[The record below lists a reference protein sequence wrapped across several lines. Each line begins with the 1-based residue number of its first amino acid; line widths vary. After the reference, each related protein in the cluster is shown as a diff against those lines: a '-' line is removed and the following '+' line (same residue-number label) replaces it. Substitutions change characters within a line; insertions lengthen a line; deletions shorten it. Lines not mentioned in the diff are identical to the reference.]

1 MVFFDTSVLV
11 TALVTELPNH
21 ERALDCLV
29 KYSRKKGDAC
39 TTTHVLAETYAC
51 LTSLPVK
58 KRISPMDAK
67 SLIEES
73 LVKNLE
79 ILPIVTQT
87 YLSSIRRV
95 SNMGMTSGIIYDAL
109 HLEMAESSGCTELL
123 TYNLRDF
130 RRLDPQNI
138 RIISP

>member
-123 TYNLRDF
+123 TYNLKDF

-138 RIISP
+138 RIVSP

>member
-29 KYSRKKGDAC
+29 KYSQKNGDAC

-123 TYNLRDF
+123 TYNLKDF

-138 RIISP
+138 RIVSP

>member
-29 KYSRKKGDAC
+29 KYSRKKGGAC

-109 HLEMAESSGCTELL
+109 HIEMAESSGCTELL
-123 TYNLRDF
+123 TYNLKDF

>member
-1 MVFFDTSVLV
+1 MIFFDTSVLV

-79 ILPIVTQT
+79 ILPIDTQT

-95 SNMGMTSGIIYDAL
+95 SNLGMTSGIIYDAL

-123 TYNLRDF
+123 TYNLKDF

>member
-1 MVFFDTSVLV
+1 MVFFDTSALV

-123 TYNLRDF
+123 TYNLKDF

-138 RIISP
+138 RIVSP

>member
-29 KYSRKKGDAC
+29 NHSRKKGDAC

-123 TYNLRDF
+123 TYNLKDF

>member
-1 MVFFDTSVLV
+1 
-11 TALVTELPNH
+11 
-21 ERALDCLV
+21 
-29 KYSRKKGDAC
+29 
-39 TTTHVLAETYAC
+39 
-51 LTSLPVK
+51 
-58 KRISPMDAK
+58 MDAK

-79 ILPIVTQT
+79 ILPIATQT

-123 TYNLRDF
+123 TYNLKDF
-130 RRLDPQNI
+130 RRLDPQKI
-138 RIISP
+138 RIVSP

>member
-79 ILPIVTQT
+79 ILPIASQT

-109 HLEMAESSGCTELL
+109 HLEMAESYGCTELL
-123 TYNLRDF
+123 TYNLKDF

-138 RIISP
+138 RIVSP

>member
-29 KYSRKKGDAC
+29 NYSRKKGNVC

-79 ILPIVTQT
+79 IHPIVTQT

-123 TYNLRDF
+123 TYNLKDF

-138 RIISP
+138 RIVSP

>member
-29 KYSRKKGDAC
+29 NYSRKKGNAC

-51 LTSLPVK
+51 LTSLPVR

-95 SNMGMTSGIIYDAL
+95 SNKGMTSGIIYDAL

-123 TYNLRDF
+123 TYNLKDF

>member
-123 TYNLRDF
+123 TYNLKDF

-138 RIISP
+138 CIVSP

>member
-29 KYSRKKGDAC
+29 NYSRKKWDAC

-95 SNMGMTSGIIYDAL
+95 SNKGMTSGIIYDAL

-123 TYNLRDF
+123 TYNLKDF
-130 RRLDPQNI
+130 RRLDPQKI
-138 RIISP
+138 RIVSP

>member
-29 KYSRKKGDAC
+29 NYSRKKGDAC

-123 TYNLRDF
+123 TYNLKDF
-130 RRLDPQNI
+130 RRLVPQKI
-138 RIISP
+138 RIVSP

>member
-1 MVFFDTSVLV
+1 MVFFDTSLLV

-79 ILPIVTQT
+79 ILPIDTQT

-123 TYNLRDF
+123 TYNLKDF

>member
-29 KYSRKKGDAC
+29 NYSRKKGDAC

-123 TYNLRDF
+123 TYNLKDF